1 MPITQLDP
9 QAALVVIDL
18 QKGIVSM
25 PTSHPARD
33 VVARSAELA
42 RAFREKGLP
51 VVLVNPAGRAPGR
64 TDTGFPNFA
73 FPPDWTDLVPELD
86 QQPTDHLVTKQRF
99 GAFIGTSLQEFLQ
112 QRGVLKSSWPASP
125 RASASSQLRAAPT
138 TTATTWFWLR
148 MP

>member
-42 RAFREKGLP
+42 RALDRKS
-51 VVLVNPAGRAPGR
+51 VV
-64 TDTGFPNFA
+64 
-73 FPPDWTDLVPELD
+73 
-86 QQPTDHLVTKQRF
+86 
-99 GAFIGTSLQEFLQ
+99 
-112 QRGVLKSSWPASP
+112 
-125 RASASSQLRAAPT
+125 
-138 TTATTWFWLR
+138 
-148 MP
+148 